1 MKTLADVYKA
11 CEIAG
16 VLEISAVFNFIR
28 RTRETPVLKMHIS
41 IILLFSLVT
50 SNIECR
56 RKPGK
61 SGSCSCE
68 ITANSSLLVHCI
80 PYNREV
86 INACFSKYN
95 HARSLVFTHSNLK
108 RIPKEIS
115 ILTELKSVDLST
127 NNLTDLDFSD
137 LRHTCSLLEELN
149 VESNNITV
157 LRKGRLDC
165 FSNLRDLNIA
175 NNGLK
180 EIEFG
185 TFSKRLK
192 HFHYL
197 YAQYNDLASIDSS
210 LISMLNETSEV
221 FVNVSFNKISQVTN
235 SANLTISEISR
246 KERFLVQLMHNNF
259 TKINVTYYTQLFH
272 VTNILQ
278 LYNLWNCGIDVRFN
292 PLICDCYM
300 YHVALMMR
308 LFRHMDPNNPVFSI
322 TCYTPQALRGMRLYS
337 VPDTDFNCTVDDKC
351 PIGCSCTETISV
363 PLMTVVCG
371 ASYSEKS
378 LPREIPG
385 LKTTHIYIKNTNLQ
399 ILESRPYLKNVSV
412 LDVSQNKLDIID
424 ARVISELG
432 NIQRV
437 YLNDNLLKYMPEK
450 LDNVNLKHTS
460 ILTLDGNPFKCDCH
474 SLWFKRW
481 LLKHQN
487 LVPNQNKV
495 LCTTGTPV
503 THAKD
508 SDFICAEPFA
518 VKFCLAIA
526 FSVLFV
532 LILILLVVRG
542 NWTHIQVLLI
552 ANFNIYCFRRKVRT
566 NLKYD
571 IFLSHSSKDDEI
583 VYQEIIPKLENND
596 PPFTL
601 CRDDRDFI
609 VGRTIAYNIIS
620 KIESSLTTLLVISN
634 NFLRSEWCKME
645 FKRAHLKLLTEKR
658 SNLIMIILED
668 LDPDLMDK
676 ELAYYIKTH
685 VYLKMSD
692 KYFWPKLFQALPI
705 REEISSSSSVTSSKP
720 SSVSLTSSTDKTEHM
735 NRNEHQSITQSQWE
749 RTPLLAP
756 RF

>member
-1 MKTLADVYKA
+1 M
-11 CEIAG
+11 C
-16 VLEISAVFNFIR
+16 LECQYS
-28 RTRETPVLKMHIS
+28 RTGETQFFMKMHIS
-41 IILLFSLVT
+41 IILFILLVT
-50 SNIECR
+50 SNADSR
-56 RKPGK
+56 RTPGK
-61 SGSCSCE
+61 SDSCSCE
-68 ITANSSLLVHCI
+68 ITANSSVLVHCTSFD
-80 PYNREV
+80 RETIRV
-86 INACFSKYN
+86 CFSKYK

-108 RIPKEIS
+108 EVPKEIS
-115 ILTELKSVDLST
+115 ILRELRTLDLSA
-127 NNLTDLDFSD
+127 NNLTDLDFAD
-137 LRHTCSLLEELN
+137 LGYTCSVLEELY
-149 VESNNITV
+149 VEFNNITI

-165 FSNLRDLNIA
+165 FSKLHILNIA
-175 NNGLK
+175 NNGLQD
-180 EIEFG
+180 IEFG
-185 TFSKRLK
+185 AFNKKLK
-192 HFHYL
+192 HFRYL
-197 YAQYNDLASIDSS
+197 HAQNNELKSIDSS
-210 LISMLNETSEV
+210 LISMLHETSKV
-221 FVNVSFNKISQVTN
+221 FVNVSYNNISQVTN
-235 SANLTISEISR
+235 SANLTIAEIS
-246 KERFLVQLMHNNF
+246 KNESFGVQAMHNNV
-259 TKINVTYYTQLFH
+259 TRINVTYYIQLFH
-272 VTNILQ
+272 VTNIFQ

-292 PLICDCYM
+292 PLICDCSM
-300 YHVALMMR
+300 YHVALMLR

-337 VPDTDFNCTVDDKC
+337 VPDTDFNCTIDDKC

-363 PLMTVVCG
+363 PLMTIVCG

-385 LKTTHIYIKNTNLQ
+385 LKTTQIYIKSTNLQ
-399 ILESRPYLKNVSV
+399 VLEWRPYLKNVSV
-412 LDVSQNKLDIID
+412 LDVSQNKLSIID
-424 ARVISELG
+424 ARVVSELG
-432 NIQRV
+432 EIQRV
-437 YLNDNLLKYMPEK
+437 YLNDNLLKYMPEEFDK
-450 LDNVNLKHTS
+450 VTLKHTS

-503 THAKD
+503 THTKD
-508 SDFICAEPFA
+508 SDFICAEPFD

-532 LILILLVVRG
+532 FMLILLVVRY
-542 NWTHIQVLLI
+542 NWIHIQVLVI
-552 ANFNIYCFRRKVRT
+552 ANFNIYCFRRIVRT
-566 NLKYD
+566 NLEYD

-583 VYQEIIPKLENND
+583 VYREIIPKLENND

-668 LDPDLMDK
+668 LDPDIMDK

-705 REEISSSSSVTSSKP
+705 REQISSGSSMASSR
-720 SSVSLTSSTDKTEHM
+720 SSFKATNTTEHM
-735 NRNEHQSITQSQWE
+735 NRNEHQSTIQSQSE
-749 RTPLLAP
+749 RTPLLGTVIS
-756 RF
+756 RDLEH